1 MPEPK
6 PEGQLAAAVKLIAV
20 CIVCFGLIY
29 GVVLLAAFL
38 SG

>member
-6 PEGQLAAAVKLIAV
+6 PERKLAAAAKLIAA
-20 CIVCFGLIY
+20 CLVCFGLIY
-29 GVVLLAAFL
+29 GVVSLAVFV